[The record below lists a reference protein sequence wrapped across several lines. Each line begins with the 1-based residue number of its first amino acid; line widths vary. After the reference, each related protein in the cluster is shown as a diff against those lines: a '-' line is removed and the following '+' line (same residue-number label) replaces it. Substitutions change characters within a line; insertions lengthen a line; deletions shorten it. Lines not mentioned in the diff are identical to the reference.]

1 MTADQTPAGN
11 WIPKPRLPQEISD
24 KGVYQPSNFIHMRV
38 LTIGINYWPEE
49 TGIGPVTTWR
59 CEYLASRG
67 HDVTVCTT
75 FPYYPQWRVHEP
87 YRNSIW
93 KREERK
99 GVTILRSCAWMPSRV
114 SPLKRILF
122 EASFLACNLVRTLS
136 ARKPELIW
144 VVSPPLGLAVTAK
157 LLSQM
162 WGVPFAYDV
171 MDLQPDAAA
180 ELGMLR
186 SGALLRTLYRLERFA
201 YEHAELISTLT
212 EGMRQRIIAK
222 SISPQKVT
230 LFPLCTEHE
239 LFLVERGT
247 GGQEFRRTQGLE
259 SKFIVAHSGN
269 MGIKQGLDVVL
280 RAAEMT
286 RSLRD
291 IVYLL
296 VGDGAIRP
304 DLESLAAAKHLTNIK
319 FLPLLPR
326 EQYLQLLAAADL
338 SLITQRRSVADIVF
352 PSKTATLMTAGCPI
366 LASVNS
372 SSEVAR
378 IIMDSG
384 AGLVV
389 TPEDPASLVAA
400 VTNLERD
407 PAKLREMGEAGRR
420 YAREHWDEDR
430 TLPRMESEL
439 LRAASLTRPRR
450 PAAIAREEA

>member
-1 MTADQTPAGN
+1 
-11 WIPKPRLPQEISD
+11 
-24 KGVYQPSNFIHMRV
+24 
-38 LTIGINYWPEE
+38 
-49 TGIGPVTTWR
+49 
-59 CEYLASRG
+59 
-67 HDVTVCTT
+67 
-75 FPYYPQWRVHEP
+75 
-87 YRNSIW
+87 
-93 KREERK
+93 
-99 GVTILRSCAWMPSRV
+99 
-114 SPLKRILF
+114 
-122 EASFLACNLVRTLS
+122 
-136 ARKPELIW
+136 
-144 VVSPPLGLAVTAK
+144 
-157 LLSQM
+157 
-162 WGVPFAYDV
+162 
-171 MDLQPDAAA
+171 
-180 ELGMLR
+180 
-186 SGALLRTLYRLERFA
+186 
-201 YEHAELISTLT
+201 
-212 EGMRQRIIAK
+212 
-222 SISPQKVT
+222 
-230 LFPLCTEHE
+230 
-239 LFLVERGT
+239 
-247 GGQEFRRTQGLE
+247 
-259 SKFIVAHSGN
+259 
-269 MGIKQGLDVVL
+269 
-280 RAAEMT
+280 MT
-286 RSLRD
+286 RSLPD

-384 AGLVV
+384 AGLVLI
-389 TPEDPASLVAA
+389 PEDPASLVAA

-439 LRAASLTRPRR
+439 LRAATLTRPRR